1 MDLHLRLFSTAL
13 RRDNMTKYFCDESV
27 IFMMDVEIT
36 RSENVSWTELAEA
49 SIQSHVCL
57 MAHVSEVINEFL
69 GECTQTI
76 F

>member
-1 MDLHLRLFSTAL
+1 MDLL

-36 RSENVSWTELAEA
+36 RSENASWTELAEA

-57 MAHVSEVINEFL
+57 ITNEPKCCVEVEFL
-69 GECTQTI
+69 Y
-76 F
+76 